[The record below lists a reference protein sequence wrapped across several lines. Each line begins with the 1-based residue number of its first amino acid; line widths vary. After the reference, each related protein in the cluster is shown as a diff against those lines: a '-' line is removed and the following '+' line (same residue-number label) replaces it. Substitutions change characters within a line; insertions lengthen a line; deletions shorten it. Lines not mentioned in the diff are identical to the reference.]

1 MHRVRHF
8 VKINAMPT
16 SGRNN
21 LYFKIKNLFKSF
33 PVAATEGFTLI
44 ELLIV
49 VAITGVL
56 STVIL
61 ANFNSFGA
69 RQEVRNVAEEFKTEL
84 RKYQTFAIAG
94 QKNPLR
100 ANPADTNCVSTPGT
114 LDGYVLIIV
123 DDGFT
128 GSEENHYTVALRCP
142 GYEFIFG
149 TFPDIW
155 KRISSNDSMIISDV
169 GSVSTSC
176 LQNYLAIKFR
186 TLNQGTQLSCSLAF
200 STLLP
205 SAYIR
210 ISNTDGTTEY
220 EITVTQTGEI
230 NVKKL

>member
-1 MHRVRHF
+1 
-8 VKINAMPT
+8 MPT

-21 LYFKIKNLFKSF
+21 LYFKIKSLFKSF
-33 PVAATEGFTLI
+33 PVAPTKGFTLI

-69 RQEVRNVAEEFKTEL
+69 RQEVRNTAEEFKTEL

-123 DDGFT
+123 DDTFGGTFD
-128 GSEENHYTVALRCP
+128 SSYTALLLCP
-142 GYEFIFG
+142 GFEIIFD
-149 TFPDIW
+149 PLW
-155 KRISSNDSMIISDV
+155 KRISSNNKIIINDV
-169 GSVSTSC
+169 GSVFTSC
-176 LQNYLAIKFR
+176 PSNFLAIKFR
-186 TLNQGTQLSCSLAF
+186 TLNQGTQLSCSFFF

-210 ISNTDGTTEY
+210 ISNTDGTTQY
-220 EITVTQTGEI
+220 EITVTESGEI